1 MAASCCDICKYLCKH
16 FAEYLKQSDQSSV
29 TMAALSHVKNRKE
42 AKSRENIEQVDTNY
56 LVNISHDIL
65 MDNISLEE

>member
-1 MAASCCDICKYLCKH
+1 M
-16 FAEYLKQSDQSSV
+16 KQSDQSSV

-42 AKSRENIEQVDTNY
+42 AKSRENIEQVDNKY
-56 LVNISHDIL
+56 LVNISHDIF